1 MHRAENCCSRLPGP
15 RATFRIHRRG
25 SISLAPHVHTRAGVS
40 GNSLA
45 WHPARLMHVR
55 PHWPSVRRPGRCA
68 TKHSFSWLLRFA
80 ASIERRQAAE
90 RGENYAAREQSRHC
104 HRRGAWHGRGR
115 GTLFAREGAKVV
127 VADVLGAQAETVAA
141 DIRASGGNATA
152 ATIDVTSEPAWVAL
166 IENTVARFGCL
177 DILVNNAGISGSSV
191 GDPDGLEGWQRIIA
205 VNQTSVF
212 LGTKLAAEEMA
223 KTGGG
228 SIVNISS
235 IMGFVGGPSGHPA
248 YSASKGA
255 VRIYTK
261 SAAVRYGPLGIRV
274 NSVHPGYMP
283 PMLNATNA
291 NERADKI
298 ALTPLRRLGEPIEV
312 AYGVLFLASDEA
324 SFVTGTELVID
335 GGFIAQ

>member
-1 MHRAENCCSRLPGP
+1 MRLDGKVAIVTGAAHGMGEAE
-15 RATFRIHRRG
+15 
-25 SISLAPHVHTRAGVS
+25 
-40 GNSLA
+40 
-45 WHPARLMHVR
+45 ARL
-55 PHWPSVRRPGRCA
+55 
-68 TKHSFSWLLRFA
+68 FA
-80 ASIERRQAAE
+80 K
-90 RGENYAAREQSRHC
+90 
-104 HRRGAWHGRGR
+104 
-115 GTLFAREGAKVV
+115 EGARVV
-127 VADVLGAQAETVAA
+127 VADVLGKEAEAVAA
-141 DIRASGGNATA
+141 DIPASGGNAIG
-152 ATIDVTSEPAWVAL
+152 ATIDVTSEPEWVAL
-166 IENTVARFGCL
+166 IAKTLASYGRI

-191 GDPDGLEGWQRIIA
+191 GDPDGLEGWQRVIA

-212 LGTKLAAEEMA
+212 LGTKLAAEQMA

-261 SAAVRYGPLGIRV
+261 SAAVRYGPLGVRV

-291 NERADKI
+291 NERGEKI
-298 ALTPLRRLGEPIEV
+298 AATPLRRLGEPLEV

-335 GGFIAQ
+335 GGYIAQ

>member
-1 MHRAENCCSRLPGP
+1 MRSCS
-15 RATFRIHRRG
+15 
-25 SISLAPHVHTRAGVS
+25 
-40 GNSLA
+40 
-45 WHPARLMHVR
+45 
-55 PHWPSVRRPGRCA
+55 WP
-68 TKHSFSWLLRFA
+68 LRFA
-80 ASIERRQAAE
+80 AK
-90 RGENYAAREQSRHC
+90 
-104 HRRGAWHGRGR
+104 
-115 GTLFAREGAKVV
+115 EGAKVV
-127 VADVLGAQAETVAA
+127 VADVLGDLAETVAA
-141 DIRASGGNATA
+141 DIRAAGGDAMA
-152 ATIDVTSEPAWVAL
+152 AAIDVTSEAQWVAL
-166 IENTVARFGCL
+166 IEKTVSRYGRL

-191 GDPDGLEGWQRIIA
+191 GDPDALAGWDRIIA

-212 LGTKLAAEEMA
+212 LGTKLAAEQMS
-223 KTGGG
+223 KNGGG

-235 IMGFVGGPSGHPA
+235 IMGFVGGPGGHPA

-261 SAAVRYGPLGIRV
+261 SAAVRYGPSGIRV

-335 GGFIAQ
+335 GGYIAQ

>member
-1 MHRAENCCSRLPGP
+1 MRLQGKIAIVTGAAHGMGEAE
-15 RATFRIHRRG
+15 
-25 SISLAPHVHTRAGVS
+25 
-40 GNSLA
+40 
-45 WHPARLMHVR
+45 ARL
-55 PHWPSVRRPGRCA
+55 
-68 TKHSFSWLLRFA
+68 FA
-80 ASIERRQAAE
+80 K
-90 RGENYAAREQSRHC
+90 
-104 HRRGAWHGRGR
+104 
-115 GTLFAREGAKVV
+115 EGAKVV
-127 VADVLGAQAETVAA
+127 VADVLGKEAEAVAA
-141 DIRASGGNATA
+141 DIRASGGNAIA
-152 ATIDVTSEPAWVAL
+152 ATIDVTSEPQWVAL
-166 IENTVARFGCL
+166 IAKTLASYGRI

-191 GDPDGLEGWQRIIA
+191 GDPDGLEGWQRVIA

-212 LGTKLAAEEMA
+212 LGTKLAAEQMA

-261 SAAVRYGPLGIRV
+261 SAAVRYGPLGVRV

-291 NERADKI
+291 NERGEKI
-298 ALTPLRRLGEPIEV
+298 AATPLRRLGEPIEV

-335 GGFIAQ
+335 GGYIAQ